1 MIGIII
7 VNTVLYLLRHG
18 ETEWSLSGRHTG
30 RTDIPLTETGKEQ
43 ARLVAGYM
51 NKITFSKVLVSPLSR
66 AQETAKLAGFSNA
79 TTCDDLIEFDYGN
92 CEGMTT
98 VEIRKNIPDWTVWT
112 HPCINGETLAQ
123 VEARAKNVIA
133 MANSSGGNVAII
145 SHGHMLRILTAT
157 WLQLPPSEGRHFML
171 DTSTISILSH
181 ERETPAIKL
190 WNASVLPNFS

>member
-1 MIGIII
+1 M
-7 VNTVLYLLRHG
+7 NTVLYLLRHG

-30 RTDIPLTETGKEQ
+30 RTDIPLTEKGKEQ
-43 ARLVAGYM
+43 AKLVAGYM
-51 NKITFSKVLVSPLSR
+51 SKITFSKVLVSPLSR
-66 AQETAKLAGFSNA
+66 AQETAKLAGFSSA
-79 TTCDDLIEFDYGN
+79 TTCDDLTEFDYGSY
-92 CEGMTT
+92 EGLTT
-98 VEIRKNIPDWTVWT
+98 VEIRKNISDWTVWT

-123 VEARAKNVIA
+123 VEARAKNVISL
-133 MANSSGGNVAII
+133 ANSSGGNVAVV
-145 SHGHMLRILTAT
+145 SHGHMLRILTAA